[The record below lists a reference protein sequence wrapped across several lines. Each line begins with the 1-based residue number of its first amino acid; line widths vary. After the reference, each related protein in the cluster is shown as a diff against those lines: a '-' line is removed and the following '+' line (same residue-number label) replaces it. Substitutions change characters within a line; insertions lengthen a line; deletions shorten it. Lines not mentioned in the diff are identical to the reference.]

1 MAQMNVFIS
10 DSQYEAAAIKV
21 DKCTSLLNC
30 SQTLYLNKKK

>member
-21 DKCTSLLNC
+21 DKCTSLL
-30 SQTLYLNKKK
+30 TL